1 MRIPRTMFERKCYT
15 IHITRWRTINCIY
28 PLLVNVFIYHFPIFF
43 PLSSILLSVL
53 ERNLVV
59 GKIVNFK
66 SKLSDE
72 REGVWTSCIEMAVL
86 KKKRAFPSK
95 REVRRESPS
104 NHKREFWPQSG
115 CTRKHVLCRF
125 RRAKPRPRAFVLR
138 IQWPAP
144 FCLDHFCRSN
154 LNCWLAAV

>member
-1 MRIPRTMFERKCYT
+1 MSAVHGLGSCKKHLGEEEEGKETDPSLESLAIIRTVFERKCYT
-15 IHITRWRTINCIY
+15 IHITRPVMRTINCIH

-72 REGVWTSCIEMAVL
+72 REGVWTSCIEMAV
-86 KKKRAFPSK
+86 F
-95 REVRRESPS
+95 E
-104 NHKREFWPQSG
+104 
-115 CTRKHVLCRF
+115 
-125 RRAKPRPRAFVLR
+125 
-138 IQWPAP
+138 
-144 FCLDHFCRSN
+144 
-154 LNCWLAAV
+154 